1 MDKKKI
7 LKIALPVFMIV
18 VIAAIWFLNRGNDV
32 VIEEGDD
39 FALHASSVNL
49 EELSNYGIP
58 IIIDFGAT
66 ECIPCIEMAP
76 VLENVNEDTQDK
88 AIIKFVDVWVNENGA
103 NGYPVM
109 TIPTQ
114 VIVEADG
121 SPYTPSE
128 TLPIKFILYVDP
140 DTEEHLFTV
149 HQGGLTEDE
158 MYMILEDMGV
168 DV

>member
-1 MDKKKI
+1 MNKKRV
-7 LKIALPVFMIV
+7 LQIV
-18 VIAAIWFLNRGNDV
+18 VPIFMVAVIAGIWFLSRGDKV

-39 FALHASSVNL
+39 FALHASSVDI
-49 EELSNYGIP
+49 EALSDYGIP

-76 VLENVNEDTQDK
+76 VLENVNADTQGK
-88 AIIKFVDVWVNENGA
+88 AIIKFVDVWVNANGA
-103 NGYPVM
+103 DGYPVM

-121 SPYTPSE
+121 GPYEPSE
-128 TLPIKFILYVDP
+128 TLPIKFIMYVDP

-149 HQGGLTEDE
+149 HQGGLTEEE

-168 DV
+168 SV

>member
-1 MDKKKI
+1 MNKKRI
-7 LKIALPVFMIV
+7 LQIVLPIFMV
-18 VIAAIWFLNRGNDV
+18 AVIAVIWFVRKENDV

-39 FALHASSVNL
+39 FALHASSVDI
-49 EELSNYGIP
+49 EALSNYGIP

-76 VLENVNEDTQDK
+76 VLEDVNADTQGK

-103 NGYPVM
+103 DGYPVM

-114 VIVEADG
+114 VIVESDG
-121 SPYTPSE
+121 KPYTPSE
-128 TLPIKFILYVDP
+128 TLPIKFIMYVDP

-149 HQGGLTEDE
+149 HQGGLTEEE
-158 MYMILEDMGV
+158 MYMILLDMGA